1 MMLGMKSF
9 HGNERMESITHPYVT
24 LAIHSVRHFLEQG
37 VHLPCPENLTE
48 DLLHPK
54 GAFVSIKN
62 GMKLR
67 GCIGELTPTH
77 DNLAIEIIQ
86 NAVSAASRDPR
97 FPPISKDEI
106 ADLIFSVDVLTPL
119 EKVDDV
125 SQLDCKKFGL
135 TVTLGDK
142 QGVLLPD
149 LEGVDSVAEQ
159 LRICLKKGGI
169 DACESYEMH
178 RFEVERF
185 C

>member
-1 MMLGMKSF
+1 
-9 HGNERMESITHPYVT
+9 METNSHPYVA
-24 LAIHSVRHFLEQG
+24 LATRSVRHYLEHG
-37 VHLPCPENLTE
+37 VTLPCPANLTE
-48 DLLHPK
+48 DLLQPK

-62 GMKLR
+62 GNKLR

-86 NAVSAASRDPR
+86 NAVAAASRDPR
-97 FPPISKDEI
+97 FAPVSRDEI
-106 ADLIFSVDVLTPL
+106 ENLTISVDVLTPL

-125 SQLDCKKFGL
+125 SLLDCKKFGL
-135 TVTLGDK
+135 TVTVADK

-149 LEGVDSVAEQ
+149 LEGVDTVAEQ

-169 DACESYEMH
+169 DASESYEMH
-178 RFEVERF
+178 RFEVERY

>member
-1 MMLGMKSF
+1 MGT
-9 HGNERMESITHPYVT
+9 NIHPFIK
-24 LAIHSVRHFLEQG
+24 LAIQSVRHYLEHG
-37 VHLPCPENLTE
+37 VPLPCPENLTD
-48 DLLHPK
+48 DLLQPK

-62 GMKLR
+62 NGKLR
-67 GCIGELTPTH
+67 GCIGELTPTRE
-77 DNLAIEIIQ
+77 NLAIEIIQ

-97 FPPISKDEI
+97 FAPISRDEI
-106 ADLIFSVDVLTPL
+106 TDLTFSVDVLTPL

-135 TVTLGDK
+135 TVKAGDK

-149 LEGVDSVAEQ
+149 LEGIDSVADQ

-169 DACESYEMH
+169 DQSKSYEMY
-178 RFEVERF
+178 RFEVERY

>member
-1 MMLGMKSF
+1 MQTKP
-9 HGNERMESITHPYVT
+9 HPYVT
-24 LAIHSVRHFLEQG
+24 LAILSVRHYLENG
-37 VHLPCPENLTE
+37 VPLPCPQNLTD
-48 DLLHPK
+48 DLLQPK

-62 GMKLR
+62 GVKLR
-67 GCIGELTPTH
+67 GCIGELIPTH

-97 FPPISKDEI
+97 FSPVSQNEL
-106 ADLIFSVDVLTPL
+106 ADLTFSVDVLTPL
-119 EKVDDV
+119 EKVEDV

-135 TVTLGDK
+135 TVKAEDK

-149 LEGVDSVAEQ
+149 LEGIDSVAEQ

-169 DACESYEMH
+169 DANESYAMY
-178 RFEVERF
+178 RFEVERY

>member
-1 MMLGMKSF
+1 
-9 HGNERMESITHPYVT
+9 METKPHPYVT
-24 LAIHSVRHFLEQG
+24 LAIQSVRHYLEHG
-37 VHLPCPENLTE
+37 VPLPCPENLAD
-48 DLLHPK
+48 DLLQPK

-62 GMKLR
+62 GIKLR

-97 FPPISKDEI
+97 FAPVSSDEI
-106 ADLIFSVDVLTPL
+106 ADLTFSVDVLTPL

-125 SQLDCKKFGL
+125 SLLDSKKFGM
-135 TVTLGDK
+135 TVKAGDK

-149 LEGVDSVAEQ
+149 LEGVDSVADQ

-169 DACESYEMH
+169 DESESYEIY
-178 RFEVERF
+178 RFQVERYR
-185 C
+185 

>member
-1 MMLGMKSF
+1 
-9 HGNERMESITHPYVT
+9 METQPHPYVT
-24 LAIHSVRHFLEQG
+24 LAIQSVQHYLEHG
-37 VHLPCPENLTE
+37 VPLPCPENLPE
-48 DLLHPK
+48 DLQEPK

-97 FPPISKDEI
+97 FSPVSWDE
-106 ADLIFSVDVLTPL
+106 LPNLTFSVDVLSPL
-119 EKVDDV
+119 EKVEDV
-125 SQLDCKKFGL
+125 SKLDCKQFGL
-135 TVTLGDK
+135 TVKSGDK

-149 LEGVDSVAEQ
+149 LDGVDTVAEQ

-169 DACESYEMH
+169 DESEPYEMY
-178 RFEVERF
+178 RFEVERY